1 MRARLLKVWAWLLQV
16 LIALDQLANALI
28 PGGWADETLSS
39 RAHRM
44 RQKRQR
50 VWGWT
55 GNAID
60 RLFFWQRNHCAQ
72 AHADELDR
80 LQLPPELRGTPA
92 APAVAWPANRPYYP
106 PGADPEN
113 D

>member
-1 MRARLLKVWAWLLQV
+1 MRAWLLQV

-44 RQKRQR
+44 REKRQR

-55 GNAID
+55 AGVID

-72 AHADELDR
+72 AHADEVER
-80 LQLPPELRGTPA
+80 MQLPPDLRGTPA
-92 APAVAWPANRPYYP
+92 QPQPHFP
-106 PGADPEN
+106 PGADPDDN
-113 D
+113 

>member
-1 MRARLLKVWAWLLQV
+1 MLNWLLQILV
-16 LIALDQLANALI
+16 ALDQLANALV

-44 RQKRQR
+44 REKEQP

-55 GNAID
+55 AGFID
-60 RLFFWQRNHCAQ
+60 LLFFWQQNPAHCQRAYK
-72 AHADELDR
+72 AEVKR
-80 LQLPPELRGTPA
+80 LQLPPEFRGTPA
-92 APAVAWPANRPYYP
+92 NPTNTYKAVTNTEFW
-106 PGADPEN
+106 N

>member
-1 MRARLLKVWAWLLQV
+1 MKAWLIQI
-16 LIALDQLANALI
+16 LIALDQLLNAAI

-50 VWGWT
+50 AWGWT
-55 GNAID
+55 AGAID

-72 AHADELDR
+72 AYADEADR
-80 LQLPPELRGTPA
+80 MQLPPELRGTPA
-92 APAVAWPANRPYYP
+92 KPNPYYP
-106 PGADPEN
+106 PGADPETF
-113 D
+113 